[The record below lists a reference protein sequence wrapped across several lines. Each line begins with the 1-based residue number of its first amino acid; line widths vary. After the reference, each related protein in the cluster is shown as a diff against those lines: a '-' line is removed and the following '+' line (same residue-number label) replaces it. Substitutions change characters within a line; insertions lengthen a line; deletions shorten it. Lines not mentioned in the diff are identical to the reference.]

1 MVLIYTDEQRTSDLI
16 AKSHESDVNNKLNI
30 LEVAKESYKLFLK
43 EDLKNIGKLLYQSW
57 LNKEKISPQISNNKI
72 KEIIDDVMYMGA
84 YGAKLL
90 GSGGCGFVL
99 TICNE
104 KTKKLIVKKYK
115 ESILDFNI
123 DKTGVTSIY

>member
-72 KEIIDDVMYMGA
+72 KEIID
-84 YGAKLL
+84 
-90 GSGGCGFVL
+90 
-99 TICNE
+99 
-104 KTKKLIVKKYK
+104 
-115 ESILDFNI
+115 ESN
-123 DKTGVTSIY
+123 